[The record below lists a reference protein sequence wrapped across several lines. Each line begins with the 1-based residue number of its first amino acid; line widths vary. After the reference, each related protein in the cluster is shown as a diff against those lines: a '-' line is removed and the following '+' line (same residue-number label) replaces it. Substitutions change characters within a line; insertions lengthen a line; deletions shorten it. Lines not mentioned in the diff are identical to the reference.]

1 MISQLF
7 ALPLRA
13 LIVAAALPTPPAL
26 GDTLAGLNGISRSAM
41 AVSLDD
47 HSGFALEARIAPPSI
62 PQFTQNPAGRW
73 AARQLAFLRSR
84 P

>member
-26 GDTLAGLNGISRSAM
+26 GDTLAGPDDISRSAM
-41 AVSLDD
+41 AVSVDD
-47 HSGFALEARIAPPSI
+47 HTGFALEAHIAPHSVPRS
-62 PQFTQNPAGRW
+62 TQNPAGRW
-73 AARQLAFLRSR
+73 AAW
-84 P
+84 

>member
-26 GDTLAGLNGISRSAM
+26 GDTLAGPDDISRSAT

-47 HSGFALEARIAPPSI
+47 HAGFALEARIASPSI
-62 PQFTQNPAGRW
+62 TQFTQNPAGR
-73 AARQLAFLRSR
+73 
-84 P
+84 

>member
-26 GDTLAGLNGISRSAM
+26 GDTLAGLDGMSRSAM

-47 HSGFALEARIAPPSI
+47 HAGFALEARIAAHSIRPS
-62 PQFTQNPAGRW
+62 TQNPAGRW